1 MLLDVLR
8 NPSKHGKLV
17 PKIVI
22 LEISRVQ
29 IGSPDGSKIDPGA
42 SWRALGAVLA
52 AWRPL
57 GGHLEDS
64 WRRPGPKES
73 ADERLLSAPRR
84 ISRQFSA
91 ILGPKR
97 LPKRSLKGSQI
108 GSRRR
113 LELKR
118 AKWQNFEDVSQNSL
132 IFQVPSLPFAS
143 KTESE
148 MVSKTGSRR

>member
-1 MLLDVLR
+1 MDVLR

-17 PKIVI
+17 PKITIFEI
-22 LEISRVQ
+22 LRVQ

-42 SWRALGAVLA
+42 SWRALGAVFA
-52 AWRPL
+52 AWRHL
-57 GGHLEDS
+57 GGLLESS

-73 ADERLLSAPRR
+73 ADEWLLSAPRR

-91 ILGPKR
+91 ILGPKS

-118 AKWQNFEDVSQNSL
+118 AKSQNFKDVSQNSL
-132 IFQVPSLPFAS
+132 TFEVPRPLVGGENLS
-143 KTESE
+143 
-148 MVSKTGSRR
+148 